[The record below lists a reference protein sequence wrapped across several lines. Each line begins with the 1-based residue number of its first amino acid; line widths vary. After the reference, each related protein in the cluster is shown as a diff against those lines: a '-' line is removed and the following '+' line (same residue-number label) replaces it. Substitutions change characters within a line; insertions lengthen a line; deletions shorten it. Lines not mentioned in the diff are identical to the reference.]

1 MILLGTRPLKLA
13 EAWLS
18 CDPVAT
24 PAEDADLM
32 TVLILGCALG
42 MALCIGYQWGRR
54 AAGRPMT
61 WKQRTSRVAVGRLA
75 VQLAALV
82 VARRVQ
88 RMVVVRGALPVVG
101 WTALRSRIR

>member
-1 MILLGTRPLKLA
+1 MLA
-13 EAWLS
+13 EVWLA

-32 TVLILGCALG
+32 TVLFVGCALG

-54 AAGRPMT
+54 TAGRPMT
-61 WKQRTSRVAVGRLA
+61 WKQRTSRVALGRLA
-75 VQLAALV
+75 VQLAGLV

-88 RMVVVRGALPVVG
+88 RMVVVRGAAPVIG
-101 WTALRSRIR
+101 WTALRSRNR